1 MEGTSINT
9 SHYLSTG
16 CGFYCKIGFV
26 DTRSC
31 STVFFRGMAYQA
43 SLTKDEIGAVE
54 HSHASDTSKKTDST
68 DHEAKTGFRTNLSKS
83 VNPIQPISP
92 RSTASRSR
100 SRSRDT
106 DHQRERSRDRRERHD
121 RKRTSRERHHRHKE
135 NQRSR
140 SRSRTHHTRN
150 RSVSR
155 SSSRED
161 EREDHSPSHEERRRG
176 RKRSRTREEIEVR
189 PPEEQVPKKKK
200 EYKATSSF
208 IGDDEFEDIL
218 ERGWFYVDSN
228 DDKQGPFTTKEMK
241 EWYVAGFFNN
251 ELLVKRVADPN
262 FQKISDREEFK
273 QLERKPSAQTYA
285 STTTFEQQQ
294 TLEQETAQNPYY
306 QDFPAV
312 YDPSFEQEASAQ
324 DIPND
329 ADPSNYV
336 QAAFFTTLKG
346 RFSAGDQA
354 THWKKKG
361 LPTDKDGRMLSHYFD
376 VEAYQEQMRNCDP
389 PKKKKVT
396 KNMIKYYKKRK
407 EDRKRRRALML

>member
-1 MEGTSINT
+1 
-9 SHYLSTG
+9 
-16 CGFYCKIGFV
+16 V
-26 DTRSC
+26 DFIARLGLLTLDLAVPCSSEEWRIKRVLQKTKLVRWNIPMPQIPPKKRIVPTTRPKQDFEQTCPNLLIQSNRFLHVQRHLDQDPGLGIPTTRE
-31 STVFFRGMAYQA
+31 S
-43 SLTKDEIGAVE
+43 AVE
-54 HSHASDTSKKTDST
+54 TDESAMTENVPVERGIIDTKTTSVVALGVVVEPIIPET
-68 DHEAKTGFRTNLSKS
+68 AVLVEAVVEKTKGRII
-83 VNPIQPISP
+83 V
-92 RSTASRSR
+92 RVMR
-100 SRSRDT
+100 RDEG
-106 DHQRERSRDRRERHD
+106 DANAAEL
-121 RKRTSRERHHRHKE
+121 
-135 NQRSR
+135 
-140 SRSRTHHTRN
+140 
-150 RSVSR
+150 
-155 SSSRED
+155 
-161 EREDHSPSHEERRRG
+161 
-176 RKRSRTREEIEVR
+176 EIEVR

-285 STTTFEQQQ
+285 PLTTFEQQQ